1 MVKRPN
7 AAPEVRLAAPL
18 AVAVSTV
25 AAIVLAMAPACALEP
40 GQAAPELAVV
50 KGADATTPRLADY
63 RGKVVYL
70 DFWASWCG
78 PCKQSFPWMAAM
90 QARYAAQG
98 LQIIAVNL
106 DADSEDGRRFLAATP
121 AAFPVIFDPEGKLPR
136 LYAIKGMPSSFLIG
150 RDGRVRKQ
158 HAGFNPGI
166 RQQLEADL
174 QSALEEQP

>member
-1 MVKRPN
+1 L
-7 AAPEVRLAAPL
+7 ALAAL
-18 AVAVSTV
+18 
-25 AAIVLAMAPACALEP
+25 APAHAVEP
-40 GQAAPELAVV
+40 GQAAPDFAIPAGT
-50 KGADATTPRLADY
+50 GATAGEARLADL

-106 DADSEDGRRFLAATP
+106 DTDSEDGKRFLLATP
-121 AAFPVIFDPEGKLPR
+121 AAFPVTFDPEGKLPR
-136 LYAIKGMPSSFLIG
+136 QYAIKGMPSSILIG

-158 HAGFNPGI
+158 HAGFNPKI
-166 RQQLEADL
+166 QQQLEADI
-174 QSALEEQP
+174 QSALEAQP